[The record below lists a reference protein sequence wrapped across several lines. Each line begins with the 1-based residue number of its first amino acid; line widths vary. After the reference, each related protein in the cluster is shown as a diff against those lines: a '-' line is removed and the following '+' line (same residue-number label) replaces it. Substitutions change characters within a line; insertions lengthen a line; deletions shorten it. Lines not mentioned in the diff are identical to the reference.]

1 MGNSEREH
9 ARLGFERDTLTQRVV
24 FAPGAA
30 AARVAEELPR
40 LGSRVLLVAATAEA
54 ALADRLTAE
63 LHGDVEVV
71 GRFDGVRPHVP
82 VEVAEE
88 VRTLATEVGADV
100 VLSIGGGSTTGTA
113 KAVALTGR
121 LPVLAV
127 PTTYAGSEVTAVW
140 GLTEAGRKT
149 TGVDP
154 VVLPRTVVYDAD
166 LTATMPVALSV
177 TSGLNALAHAV
188 DAFWAPRVD
197 PVDAALAT
205 EAIRALA
212 AGLRAVVADPDGAAD
227 AGARDR
233 CLYGAYLSAVAFASA
248 GSGLHHKICHVLGG
262 AHDLPHADTHA
273 VVLPHVLAFNA
284 PAAPEAA
291 RRVAAAL
298 DAPEAVAGL
307 VDLRHEL
314 GAPTALRDLGMAES
328 DIPADAEAVVE
339 ATPPSNPRPVSYD
352 DAVRL
357 LTDAWNG
364 TDPRGEIG

>member
-1 MGNSEREH
+1 MGNSEDG
-9 ARLGFERDTLTQRVV
+9 RLGFERETLAQRVV
-24 FAPGAA
+24 FAPGGAA
-30 AARVAEELPR
+30 ERVGEEVRR
-40 LGSRVLLVAATAEA
+40 LGSRVLLVAAPSEA
-54 ALADRLTAE
+54 DLAARLTAD
-63 LHGDVEVV
+63 LGPDAEVV
-71 GRFDGVRPHVP
+71 ATFDGVRPHVP
-82 VEVAEE
+82 VPVAEE
-88 VRTLATEVGADV
+88 VRALATESGADV
-100 VLSIGGGSTTGTA
+100 VLSVGGGSTTGTA
-113 KAVALTGR
+113 KAVALTAH

-127 PTTYAGSEVTAVW
+127 PTTYAGSEVTPVW
-140 GLTEAGRKT
+140 GLTEHGRKT

-166 LTATMPVALSV
+166 LTATLPVPLSV
-177 TSGLNALAHAV
+177 SSGLNALAHAV
-188 DAFWAPRVD
+188 DAFWGPRVD

-212 AGLRAVVADPDGAAD
+212 AGLRGVVADPDDPA
-227 AGARDR
+227 ARDR

-291 RRVAAAL
+291 RRIAEAL

-307 VDLRHEL
+307 VDLRLEL
-314 GAPTALRDLGMAES
+314 GAPTALRDLGMAEA
-328 DIPADAEAVVE
+328 DIPADAESVVE
-339 ATPPSNPRPVSYD
+339 ATPPSNPRPVHLA

-357 LTDAWNG
+357 LTDAWSG

>member
-1 MGNSEREH
+1 MSNSQQG
-9 ARLGFERDTLTQRVV
+9 RLGFERDTLTQRVV

-40 LGSRVLLVAATAEA
+40 LGTRVLLVAATAEA
-54 ALADRLTAE
+54 ELADRLVAGLST
-63 LHGDVEVV
+63 DVTVV

-82 VEVAEE
+82 VEVAQE

-100 VLSIGGGSTTGTA
+100 VLSVGGGSTTGTA
-113 KAVALTGR
+113 KAVALTAR

-127 PTTYAGSEVTAVW
+127 PTTYAGSEVTPVW

-166 LTATMPVALSV
+166 LSATMPVALSV

-205 EAIRALA
+205 EAVRALA
-212 AGLRAVVADPDGAAD
+212 AGLRAVVGDSGDPA
-227 AGARDR
+227 ARDR

-291 RRVAAAL
+291 RRVAEAL
-298 DAPEAVAGL
+298 GAPEAVAGL

-314 GAPTALRDLGMAES
+314 GSPTALRDLGMAES
-328 DIPADAEAVVE
+328 DIPADADAVVA
-339 ATPPSNPRPVSYD
+339 ATPPSNPRPVSHE